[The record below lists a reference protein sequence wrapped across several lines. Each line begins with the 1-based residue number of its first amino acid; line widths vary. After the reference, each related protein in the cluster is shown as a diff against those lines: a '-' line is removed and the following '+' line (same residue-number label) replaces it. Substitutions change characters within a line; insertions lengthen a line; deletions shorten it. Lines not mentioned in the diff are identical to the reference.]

1 MRKLRLRN
9 FKTAPQRHISK
20 EWHKQ
25 VLSPDQGPH
34 LTVMG
39 TIITEHILGKR
50 YPSMTFLYIIL
61 F

>member
-50 YPSMTFLYIIL
+50 
-61 F
+61 